1 MKECLPF
8 CLCNKPGALFFMVSF
23 QSHAISFLSGGR
35 TSGVPYKIKLMKQ
48 FFYTTLLA
56 GLLVLPSCAD
66 DAVPAPEEAEGIE
79 APEAWHDKTRTQPY
93 PKLSN
98 ELYIN
103 PSPLIVPQ
111 ALKTEEKIR
120 FALSQDSTFP
130 EASTQLSE
138 AVEWCMFNPH
148 RVLEAGHWYWR
159 YRNVSADGTEGEW
172 SAPIEFEVKAETP
185 VFVTPDFATFRTGVS
200 QAEADTHPRIY
211 CFLNDDLAEAR
222 QRVSAH
228 DEYPALV
235 YQADRALTMVT
246 DEMLSDVTEGH
257 MEDVASYVER
267 MLQAYL
273 LTQDKKYASKLQEI
287 MESLCTVGDDKL
299 FLTNFTS
306 TAIAYSV
313 LAPYDL
319 FYNSLSASQIKAAQ
333 NLLWRVATRYYSE
346 YCGMQE
352 NHIFDNHF
360 WQRNMRVLFQIAF
373 CLWDKSGYEEEASR
387 MLEYYYELWTSR
399 APASGFNRDGAWANG
414 SYYLSAN
421 LYTLYY
427 MPILLS
433 HVSGTDFLQHP
444 WYQHAGQ
451 ALAYNFP
458 PSSKST
464 GFGDYTERYDSPTR
478 QYAAFADF
486 LAREIGDGY
495 AGWYASQCSS
505 DDNPNNDVYDDLELR
520 LYRICRNSSRYD
532 TELPSDAPK
541 MKWYEDIGE
550 VVMHSNLADG
560 AENLT
565 LGFRSSTFGSG
576 SHTLADQ
583 NSFNLLY
590 GGKEVYYHSGYYTS
604 FSDAHTLT
612 SYRHTRAHNT
622 ILVNGIGQA
631 FTTEAYGMMLRAA
644 GGSHI
649 AYALGDASEA
659 YRGISDDPM
668 WVKNFEN
675 AGIAQ
680 TPENGFGTTPLT
692 KYRRQVLMLYPD
704 IVLVYDELEASEPV
718 RWEWLL
724 HSPVQFGIEGQTFT
738 TRLDNG
744 VAVARMFSDSSFEV
758 SQTNQF
764 AVSPGEGYANQ
775 WHLTASFENIPQC
788 RILTLVQV
796 RDSESEVLP
805 VVRNG
810 NRITCGDWAIE
821 VNLDPSSAER
831 LQVTSS
837 SSTAVY
843 SYGSDNPV
851 LGGKVY
857 ARQYRNSSVLY
868 DSMGGAYRTDEQTDR
883 KPVASRRG

>member
-1 MKECLPF
+1 MKYTIYLLGITC
-8 CLCNKPGALFFMVSF
+8 V
-23 QSHAISFLSGGR
+23 FLASAC
-35 TSGVPYKIKLMKQ
+35 SDEDI
-48 FFYTTLLA
+48 
-56 GLLVLPSCAD
+56 PSS
-66 DAVPAPEEAEGIE
+66 AVDTEAVDT
-79 APEAWHDKTRTQPY
+79 PEAWHDKIRTQPY

-98 ELYIN
+98 ELYLN
-103 PSPLIVPQ
+103 PPPLIVPQ
-111 ALKTEEKIR
+111 DSKTGEKLQ
-120 FALSQDSTFP
+120 FALSQDETFP
-130 EASTQLSE
+130 DASTQLSE
-138 AVEWCMFNPH
+138 MDEWCMFNPH
-148 RVLEAGHWYWR
+148 RELEAGTWYWR
-159 YRNVSADGTEGEW
+159 YRNISVDGSEGEW
-172 SAPIEFEVKAETP
+172 SEPIAFEVKAETP
-185 VFVTPDFATFRTGVS
+185 VFVTPDFATFRANIP
-200 QAEADTHPRIY
+200 QAGADAHPRLY
-211 CFLNDDLAEAR
+211 CFLNGDWAKAR
-222 QRVSAH
+222 QRVTYHAEYRGLIGRADSALKV
-228 DEYPALV
+228 DYSTYLA
-235 YQADRALTMVT
+235 MVT
-246 DEMLSDVTEGH
+246 EDGMEEMAD
-257 MEDVASYVER
+257 YVEN
-267 MLQAYL
+267 LHQAYL
-273 LTQDKKYASKLQEI
+273 LTQDQTYSAKLSEI
-287 MESLCTVGDDKL
+287 LTLLCAHDFSDSEL
-299 FLTNFTS
+299 FVSNFSS
-306 TAIAYSV
+306 TAIAYSILV
-313 LAPYDL
+313 PYDL
-319 FYNSLSASQIKAAQ
+319 LYNRLNGGQIRTAQ
-333 NLLWRVATRYYSE
+333 ELLMRIARHYYES

-360 WQRNMRVLFQIAF
+360 WQKNMRILFQIAF
-373 CLWDKSGYEEEASR
+373 CLWDKAGYEEEASR
-387 MLEYYYELWTSR
+387 MLEYYYELWTAR
-399 APASGFNRDGAWANG
+399 APASGFNRDGAWING
-414 SYYLSAN
+414 SGYLSAN
-421 LYTLYY
+421 FYTLYY
-427 MPILLS
+427 MPMLMSCI
-433 HVSGTDFLQHP
+433 GQTDFLQHP
-444 WYQHAGQ
+444 WYQNAGQ

-458 PSSKST
+458 PSSLSS
-464 GFGDYTERYDSPTR
+464 GFGDMSERLDVPGR

-486 LAREIGDGY
+486 LARETGDGY
-495 AGWYASQCSS
+495 AGWYANECST
-505 DDNPNNDVYDDLELR
+505 DDDPNNDVADDVLFR
-520 LYRICRNSSRYD
+520 IYRICRNSTYD
-532 TELPSDAPK
+532 TDFPESAPK
-541 MKWYEDIGE
+541 MLWYKDIGE
-550 VVMHSNLADG
+550 VVMHSDLEHTADNLM
-560 AENLT
+560 

-659 YRGISDDPM
+659 YCGISDDPM

-680 TPENGFGTTPLT
+680 TPENGSGTTPLT

-724 HSPVQFGIEGQTFT
+724 HSPVQFGIEGQMFT
-738 TRLDNG
+738 THLDNG

-758 SQTNQF
+758 SQTDQF

-796 RDSESEVLP
+796 RGSESEVLP

-810 NRITCGDWAIE
+810 NRITCGDWVIE

-831 LQVTSS
+831 LQVTNSS
-837 SSTAVY
+837 SAAVY

-851 LGGKVY
+851 LGGKAY

-868 DSMGGAYRTDEQTDR
+868 DNMDGAYRTDEQTDR
-883 KPVASRRG
+883 KPVASRKG

>member
-1 MKECLPF
+1 
-8 CLCNKPGALFFMVSF
+8 
-23 QSHAISFLSGGR
+23 
-35 TSGVPYKIKLMKQ
+35 
-48 FFYTTLLA
+48 
-56 GLLVLPSCAD
+56 
-66 DAVPAPEEAEGIE
+66 
-79 APEAWHDKTRTQPY
+79 
-93 PKLSN
+93 
-98 ELYIN
+98 
-103 PSPLIVPQ
+103 
-111 ALKTEEKIR
+111 
-120 FALSQDSTFP
+120 
-130 EASTQLSE
+130 
-138 AVEWCMFNPH
+138 
-148 RVLEAGHWYWR
+148 
-159 YRNVSADGTEGEW
+159 
-172 SAPIEFEVKAETP
+172 
-185 VFVTPDFATFRTGVS
+185 
-200 QAEADTHPRIY
+200 
-211 CFLNDDLAEAR
+211 
-222 QRVSAH
+222 
-228 DEYPALV
+228 
-235 YQADRALTMVT
+235 MVT
-246 DEMLSDVTEGH
+246 DEMLSDVTEEH

-373 CLWDKSGYEEEASR
+373 CLWDKSGYEEEALR

-399 APASGFNRDGAWANG
+399 APASGFNRDGAWVNG

-427 MPILLS
+427 MPMLLS

-444 WYQHAGQ
+444 WYQYAGR
-451 ALAYNFP
+451 ALVYNFP

-550 VVMHSNLADG
+550 VVMHSDLEHTADNLM
-560 AENLT
+560 

-631 FTTEAYGMMLRAA
+631 FITEAYGMMLRAS

-704 IVLVYDELEASEPV
+704 IVLVYDELEASESV

-724 HSPVQFGIEGQTFT
+724 HSPVQFGIEGQMFT
-738 TRLDNG
+738 THLDNG

-758 SQTNQF
+758 SQTDQF

-796 RDSESEVLP
+796 RGSESEVLP

-810 NRITCGDWAIE
+810 NRITCGDWVIE

-831 LQVTSS
+831 LQVTNSS
-837 SSTAVY
+837 SAAVY
-843 SYGSDNPV
+843 SYRSDNPV
-851 LGGKVY
+851 LGGKAY

-868 DSMGGAYRTDEQTDR
+868 DNMDGAYRTDEQTDR

>member
-1 MKECLPF
+1 
-8 CLCNKPGALFFMVSF
+8 
-23 QSHAISFLSGGR
+23 
-35 TSGVPYKIKLMKQ
+35 MKQ
-48 FFYTTLLA
+48 LFYTTLLA

-211 CFLNDDLAEAR
+211 CFLNDDLPEAR

-414 SYYLSAN
+414 NYYLSAN

-427 MPILLS
+427 MPMLLS

-744 VAVARMFSDSSFEV
+744 VAVARMFSDSSFKV

-796 RDSESEVLP
+796 RDSENEVLP

-868 DSMGGAYRTDEQTDR
+868 DSMDGAYRTDEQTDR